1 MEKCKV
7 IAICNQKGG
16 VTKTTTTVNLGTGLA
31 LQGKSVLLVD
41 ADPQADLTTSP
52 GWPDNDNLSVTLAT
66 LMDSIIQDKPISSSE
81 GILHHA
87 ECVDLV
93 PASMELSGMEIALVG
108 AMSREFTLKSYLET
122 LKGAYD
128 CMPSLGMITINALA
142 AADSMIVPVGAQY
155 LPAKGMTQLMK
166 TISKVKKQ
174 ITRLCV
180 LMEF

>member
-1 MEKCKV
+1 M

-108 AMSREFTLKSYLET
+108 ATSIRPSGGPYPFLSRDSGMVRRTYPRCSLRNRMHLNC
-122 LKGAYD
+122 LPHGANRK
-128 CMPSLGMITINALA
+128 PLHFLG
-142 AADSMIVPVGAQY
+142 
-155 LPAKGMTQLMK
+155 
-166 TISKVKKQ
+166 
-174 ITRLCV
+174 
-180 LMEF
+180 